1 MAMTDVYSATKA
13 ALHSYAQSLRFKLRD
28 SPVRVLEVIPP
39 WVRTELLNSTEE
51 PRAMPLDEFIS
62 GTMLALASDADEI
75 MVPRAEFL
83 RGQAGASEAAFVRSF
98 NEELESVAV

>member
-1 MAMTDVYSATKA
+1 
-13 ALHSYAQSLRFKLRD
+13 
-28 SPVRVLEVIPP
+28 VLEVIPP

-51 PRAMPLDEFIS
+51 PRAMPLDEFIK

-83 RGQAGASEAAFVRSF
+83 RGQAGPNEATFVRSF
-98 NEELESVAV
+98 NKELENVAV